1 MKKRIRAVLVAVAL
15 FGLFWI
21 MLHPQTLLT
30 PYSSGVN
37 PADPGSKPRP
47 VLISR
52 PGAENPAR
60 VGGRSPG
67 DGGEAFLATGSGQ
80 EVPGEKLVRFPSL
93 DAMKKFFAL
102 APAGALLGQIDPL
115 LAARVRTGSWLA
127 PALAQ
132 TGGTLSGNF
141 YVRIPEVPLEV
152 RERGDTMYQAVG
164 KKALDLMGA
173 PNVTEAWGRGVKVA
187 LMDTPLEG
195 SGKMEGE
202 SSGHGTAMQSLIR
215 GNTGAARGA
224 APGVDL
230 VSFPVLDQEGKGD
243 SFRLAAALVEA
254 VNQGAQVINLSLG
267 SEGDSPVVRDAVA
280 YALARNVGLVA
291 AAGNEAVNR
300 VSFPAA
306 YEGVLAVASV
316 DAGNNHLYFSNRGSA
331 VDVAAPGFAVV
342 AAWPGGKNV
351 EMTGTSA
358 STALVSG
365 AVAALVSKEPGLTGL
380 QAARLL
386 ASYADDVGSPGRD
399 DETGG
404 GLVNLQ
410 RVMERNQRGI
420 VDVAIAGV
428 NLKEEGNLGR
438 ISAAIQNRGTETV
451 NSPVLEIIA
460 GNSRRKFYFG
470 SLAPGQ
476 TVAES
481 MTFDLTR
488 AREDGGIAAGAV
500 VSVRGDQRNE
510 NDLWSGYFRISSN
523 P

>member
-1 MKKRIRAVLVAVAL
+1 MKKRVLVVLAALTL
-15 FGLFWI
+15 FGLFWF
-21 MLHPQTLLT
+21 MLHPRTFLT
-30 PYSSGVN
+30 PDSSREN
-37 PADPGSKPRP
+37 PTDTGSPPRP
-47 VLISR
+47 VIGTGR
-52 PGAENPAR
+52 NAEDPKR
-60 VGGRSPG
+60 VGGRTTG
-67 DGGEAFLATGSGQ
+67 DAEEALLETGSGK
-80 EVPGEKLVRFPSL
+80 EVPGEKLVRFSSL
-93 DAMKKFFAL
+93 DAMKKFCAL
-102 APAGALLGQIDPL
+102 APAGALLGQIDAL
-115 LAARVRTGSWLA
+115 LAARVKTGSWLA
-127 PALAQ
+127 SALAQ
-132 TGGTLSGNF
+132 TGGNLSGNY

-152 RERGDTMYQAVG
+152 REKGDTLYQAVG
-164 KKALDLMGA
+164 RKALDLIGA
-173 PNVTEAWGRGVKVA
+173 QDVNEVWGRGVKVA

-195 SGKMEGE
+195 SESMEGE

-224 APGVDL
+224 APGIEL

-243 SFRLAAALVEA
+243 SFRLAAALVQA
-254 VNQGAQVINLSLG
+254 VNQGVRVINMSLG

-280 YALARNVGLVA
+280 YALARNVVLVA

-300 VSFPAA
+300 VSYPAA

-316 DAGNNHLYFSNRGSA
+316 DAGKNHLYFSNRGSA
-331 VDVAAPGFAVV
+331 VDLAAPGFAVV

-351 EMTGTSA
+351 EMTGTSG

-365 AVAALVSKEPGLTGL
+365 AIAALLSKEPGLTGS

-386 ASYADDVGSPGRD
+386 VSYADDVGSPGRD

-420 VDVAIAGV
+420 VDVAVAGV
-428 NLKEEGNLGR
+428 SLKEEGNLGR
-438 ISAAIQNRGTETV
+438 ISATLQNRGTETV
-451 NSPVLEIIA
+451 NSAGLEITA
-460 GNSRRKFYFG
+460 GNHRRKFYFG
-470 SLAPGQ
+470 SVAPGQ

-488 AREDGGIAAGAV
+488 ARQDGGLAAGAAA
-500 VSVRGDQRNE
+500 SVRGDQRNE
-510 NDLWSGYFRISSN
+510 NDLWSGYFRIPPN